1 LAILTILAIFIEFY
15 EILKI
20 LKSIKIMKI
29 TEKTSFSR
37 KSGQKKGSKTG
48 LWGRKVPFFAVFGG
62 I

>member
-1 LAILTILAIFIEFY
+1 LTILTILTIFVEFY

-29 TEKTSFSR
+29 TGKTSFSR
-37 KSGQKKGSKTG
+37 KLDQKKGSKTS